1 MERGPQSCCKPARQE
16 PHCHTTSTPD
26 AVVSRTKQGTVATRW
41 TSSPLRLCHP
51 RSFASLH
58 MPPLSWLVDQT
69 SEVTDSQLKLREDTL
84 RLCACAFVLPPELNG
99 GRSFRFHLVS
109 RFYRPYWNQDE
120 KMETVGQRNGSIQ
133 PILKSCQALQWAL
146 NALSARTCLNPDT
159 GGGAMTPP
167 TQFLPP
173 GPLPAAFTN
182 FPRVIISPNT
192 PAMHHAGIQMQLTG
206 SGQHC
211 LERAS
216 WAMLRAWIHI
226 PALC

>member
-1 MERGPQSCCKPARQE
+1 MERGPSPAASLLSRSPTATPPAYQMLWLATPNRE
-16 PHCHTTSTPD
+16 LSPRGGPAAHC
-26 AVVSRTKQGTVATRW
+26 
-41 TSSPLRLCHP
+41 LCHP

-58 MPPLSWLVDQT
+58 MPPLSWLVDPP
-69 SEVTDSQLKLREDTL
+69 SEVTDSQLKLREDTP
-84 RLCACAFVLPPELNG
+84 RLCACDFVLPPELNG
-99 GRSFRFHLVS
+99 GQNFRFHMVS

-133 PILKSCQALQWAL
+133 PILKSCQASQWAL

-173 GPLPAAFTN
+173 GLFQQPPLTFHG
-182 FPRVIISPNT
+182 ILSPNT
-192 PAMHHAGIQMQLTG
+192 PAMHHAGIQTQLTG
-206 SGQHC
+206 PDQHC